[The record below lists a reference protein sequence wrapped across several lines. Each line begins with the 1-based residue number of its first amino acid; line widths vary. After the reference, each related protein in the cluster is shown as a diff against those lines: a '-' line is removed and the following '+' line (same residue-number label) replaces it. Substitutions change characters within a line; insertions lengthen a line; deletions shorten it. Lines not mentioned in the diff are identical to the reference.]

1 MIKTFIYKNLN
12 EGSKIVA
19 NKISNLIKKKEKLN
33 QKCVLGLSTGSSPL
47 KTYSELI
54 KMHKKEGLSFK
65 NVVVFNLDEFYPMKP
80 NSQFSYH
87 SFMFNKFLKHI
98 DIQKKNVNIPKGDIS
113 NKEIKSYCKSFEK
126 KIDNLGGI
134 DLQLLGIGTNGH
146 IGFNEP
152 GSDINSITRK
162 IIISNH
168 SRVVLSKDFKSID
181 NVPKNA
187 ITMGIKTILRA
198 KKIILIA
205 WGKTKSK
212 IIKKTLKE
220 KTNPLI
226 PASYLQSHKNTLF
239 ILDNGSS
246 SCLQ

>member
-1 MIKTFIYKNLN
+1 MPKIFNYKNFN
-12 EGSKIVA
+12 KGSIVVA
-19 NKISNLIKKKEKLN
+19 NKISGLIKTKGKLN
-33 QKCVLGLSTGSSPL
+33 EKCVLGLSTGSSPI

-65 NVVVFNLDEFYPMKP
+65 NVVIFNLDEFYPMKP

-87 SFMFNKFLKHI
+87 KFMFNKFLKHI

-113 NKEIKSYCKSFEK
+113 NKEIRNYCENFEK
-126 KIDNLGGI
+126 KIDDLGGI

-152 GSDINSITRK
+152 GSNISSMTRK
-162 IIISNH
+162 VEISNH
-168 SRVVLSKDFKSID
+168 SRLVLLKDFKSID

-187 ITMGIKTILRA
+187 ITMGVKTILKA

-205 WGKTKSK
+205 WGKTKSE
-212 IIKKTLKE
+212 IIRKTLKE
-220 KTNPLI
+220 KINPLV
-226 PASYLQSHKNTLF
+226 PASYLQNHKNTEF
-239 ILDNGSS
+239 ILDNDSS
-246 SCLQ
+246 SYL

>member
-1 MIKTFIYKNLN
+1 MPKIFNYKNFN
-12 EGSKIVA
+12 KGSIVVA
-19 NKISNLIKKKEKLN
+19 NKISGLIKTKGKLN
-33 QKCVLGLSTGSSPL
+33 EKCVLGLSTGSSPI

-65 NVVVFNLDEFYPMKP
+65 NVVIFNLDEFYPMKP

-87 SFMFNKFLKHI
+87 KFMFNKFLKHI

-113 NKEIKSYCKSFEK
+113 NKEIRNYCENFEK
-126 KIDNLGGI
+126 KIDDLGGI

-152 GSDINSITRK
+152 GSNISSMTRK
-162 IIISNH
+162 VEISNH
-168 SRVVLSKDFKSID
+168 SRLVLSKDFKSID

-187 ITMGIKTILRA
+187 ITMGVKTILKA

-205 WGKTKSK
+205 WGKTKSE
-212 IIKKTLKE
+212 IIRKTLKE
-220 KTNPLI
+220 KINPLV
-226 PASYLQSHKNTLF
+226 PASYLQSHRNTEF
-239 ILDNGSS
+239 ILDNDSS
-246 SCLQ
+246 SYL

>member
-1 MIKTFIYKNLN
+1 MPKIFNYKNFN
-12 EGSKIVA
+12 KGSIVVA
-19 NKISNLIKKKEKLN
+19 NKISGLIKTKGKLN
-33 QKCVLGLSTGSSPL
+33 EKCVLGLSTGSSPI

-65 NVVVFNLDEFYPMKP
+65 NVVIFNLDEFYPMKP

-87 SFMFNKFLKHI
+87 KFMFNKFLKHI

-113 NKEIKSYCKSFEK
+113 NKEIRNYCENFEK

-152 GSDINSITRK
+152 GSNISSMTRK
-162 IIISNH
+162 VEISNH
-168 SRVVLSKDFKSID
+168 SRLVLSKDFKSID

-187 ITMGIKTILRA
+187 ITMGVKTILKA

-205 WGKTKSK
+205 WGKTKSE
-212 IIKKTLKE
+212 IIRKTLKE
-220 KTNPLI
+220 KINPLV
-226 PASYLQSHKNTLF
+226 PASYLQNHKNTEF
-239 ILDNGSS
+239 ILDNDSS
-246 SCLQ
+246 SYL

>member
-1 MIKTFIYKNLN
+1 MPKIFNYKNFN
-12 EGSKIVA
+12 KGSIVVA
-19 NKISNLIKKKEKLN
+19 NKISGLIKTKGKLN
-33 QKCVLGLSTGSSPL
+33 EKCVLGLSTGSSPI

-65 NVVVFNLDEFYPMKP
+65 NVVIFNLDEFYPMKP

-87 SFMFNKFLKHI
+87 KFMFNKFLKHI

-113 NKEIKSYCKSFEK
+113 NKEIRNYCENFEK

-152 GSDINSITRK
+152 GSNISSMTRK
-162 IIISNH
+162 VEISNH
-168 SRVVLSKDFKSID
+168 SRLVLSKDFKSID

-187 ITMGIKTILRA
+187 ITMGVKTILKA

-212 IIKKTLKE
+212 IIRKTLKE

-226 PASYLQSHKNTLF
+226 PASYLQSHRNTLF

-246 SCLQ
+246 SCL

>member
-1 MIKTFIYKNLN
+1 MPKIFNYKNFN
-12 EGSKIVA
+12 KGSIVVA
-19 NKISNLIKKKEKLN
+19 NKISGLIKTKGKLN
-33 QKCVLGLSTGSSPL
+33 EKCVLGLSTGSSPI

-65 NVVVFNLDEFYPMKP
+65 NVVIFNLDEFYPMKP

-87 SFMFNKFLKHI
+87 KFMFNKFLKHI

-113 NKEIKSYCKSFEK
+113 NKEIRNYCENFEK

-152 GSDINSITRK
+152 GSNISSMTRK
-162 IIISNH
+162 VEISNH
-168 SRVVLSKDFKSID
+168 SRLVLSKDFKSID

-187 ITMGIKTILRA
+187 ITMGVKTILKA

-205 WGKTKSK
+205 WGKTKSE
-212 IIKKTLKE
+212 IIRKTLKE
-220 KTNPLI
+220 KINPLV
-226 PASYLQSHKNTLF
+226 PASYLQSHRNTEF
-239 ILDNGSS
+239 ILDNDSS
-246 SCLQ
+246 SYL

>member
-65 NVVVFNLDEFYPMKP
+65 NVVVFNLDEFYPMKQ

-113 NKEIKSYCKSFEK
+113 NKEIKNYCKSFEK

-168 SRVVLSKDFKSID
+168 SRLVLSKDFKGID

-187 ITMGIKTILRA
+187 ITMGIKTILRS

-212 IIKKTLKE
+212 IIRKTLKE

-226 PASYLQSHKNTLF
+226 PASYLQSHRNTLF
-239 ILDNGSS
+239 ILDKGSS
-246 SCLQ
+246 SYLQ

>member
-1 MIKTFIYKNLN
+1 
-12 EGSKIVA
+12 
-19 NKISNLIKKKEKLN
+19 
-33 QKCVLGLSTGSSPL
+33 
-47 KTYSELI
+47 
-54 KMHKKEGLSFK
+54 
-65 NVVVFNLDEFYPMKP
+65 
-80 NSQFSYH
+80 
-87 SFMFNKFLKHI
+87 MFNKFLKYI
-98 DIQKKNVNIPKGDIS
+98 DIQKKNINIPKGDIS
-113 NKEIKSYCKSFEK
+113 NKKIKSYCKSFEK

-168 SRVVLSKDFKSID
+168 SRLALSKDFKSID

-187 ITMGIKTILRA
+187 ITMGVKTILKA

-212 IIKKTLKE
+212 IIRKTLKE

-239 ILDNGSS
+239 ILDNNSS
-246 SCLQ
+246 SYL

>member
-12 EGSKIVA
+12 EGSIIVA
-19 NKISNLIKKKEKLN
+19 KKISNLIKKKEKLN

-65 NVVVFNLDEFYPMKP
+65 NVIVFNLDEFYPMKP

-87 SFMFNKFLKHI
+87 SFMFNKFLKYI
-98 DIQKKNVNIPKGDIS
+98 DIQKKNINIPKGDIS
-113 NKEIKSYCKSFEK
+113 NKKIKSYCKSFEK

-168 SRVVLSKDFKSID
+168 SRLALSKDFKSID

-187 ITMGIKTILRA
+187 ITMGVKTILKA

-212 IIKKTLKE
+212 IIRKTLKE

-239 ILDNGSS
+239 ILDNNSS
-246 SCLQ
+246 SYL

>member
-1 MIKTFIYKNLN
+1 MPKIFNYKNFN
-12 EGSKIVA
+12 KGSIVVA
-19 NKISNLIKKKEKLN
+19 NKISGLIKTKEKLN
-33 QKCVLGLSTGSSPL
+33 ENCVLGLSTGSSPI

-65 NVVVFNLDEFYPMKP
+65 NVVIFNLDEFYPMKP

-87 SFMFNKFLKHI
+87 KFMFNKFLKHI

-113 NKEIKSYCKSFEK
+113 NKEIRNYCENFEK

-152 GSDINSITRK
+152 GSKISSMTRK
-162 IIISNH
+162 VEISNH
-168 SRVVLSKDFKSID
+168 SRLVLSKDFKSID

-187 ITMGIKTILRA
+187 ITMGVKTILKA

-205 WGKTKSK
+205 WGKTKSE
-212 IIKKTLKE
+212 IIRKTLKE
-220 KTNPLI
+220 KINPLV
-226 PASYLQSHKNTLF
+226 PASYLQNHKNTEF
-239 ILDNGSS
+239 ILDNDSS
-246 SCLQ
+246 SYL

>member
-12 EGSKIVA
+12 EGSIIVA
-19 NKISNLIKKKEKLN
+19 KKISNLIKKKEKLN

-65 NVVVFNLDEFYPMKP
+65 NVIVFNLDEFYPMKP

-87 SFMFNKFLKHI
+87 SFMFNKFLNYI
-98 DIQKKNVNIPKGDIS
+98 DIQKKNINIPKGDIS
-113 NKEIKSYCKSFEK
+113 NKKIKSYCKSFEK

-168 SRVVLSKDFKSID
+168 SRLALSKDFKSID

-187 ITMGIKTILRA
+187 ITMGVKTILKA

-212 IIKKTLKE
+212 IIRKTLKE

-226 PASYLQSHKNTLF
+226 PASYLQSHRNTLF

-246 SCLQ
+246 SYL

>member
-1 MIKTFIYKNLN
+1 MPKIFNYKNFN
-12 EGSKIVA
+12 KGSIVVA
-19 NKISNLIKKKEKLN
+19 NKISGLIKTKGKLN
-33 QKCVLGLSTGSSPL
+33 EKCVLGLSTGSSPI

-65 NVVVFNLDEFYPMKP
+65 NVVIFNLDEFYPMKP

-87 SFMFNKFLKHI
+87 KFMFNKFLKHI

-113 NKEIKSYCKSFEK
+113 NKEIRNYCENFEK

-152 GSDINSITRK
+152 GSNISSMTRK
-162 IIISNH
+162 VEISNH
-168 SRVVLSKDFKSID
+168 SRLVLSKDFKSID

-187 ITMGIKTILRA
+187 ITMGVKTILKA

-205 WGKTKSK
+205 WGKTKSE
-212 IIKKTLKE
+212 IIRKTLKE
-220 KTNPLI
+220 KINPLV
-226 PASYLQSHKNTLF
+226 PASYLQSHKNTEF
-239 ILDNGSS
+239 ILDNDSS
-246 SCLQ
+246 SYL

>member
-1 MIKTFIYKNLN
+1 M
-12 EGSKIVA
+12 
-19 NKISNLIKKKEKLN
+19 
-33 QKCVLGLSTGSSPL
+33 
-47 KTYSELI
+47 
-54 KMHKKEGLSFK
+54 
-65 NVVVFNLDEFYPMKP
+65 
-80 NSQFSYH
+80 
-87 SFMFNKFLKHI
+87 
-98 DIQKKNVNIPKGDIS
+98 
-113 NKEIKSYCKSFEK
+113 
-126 KIDNLGGI
+126 GGI

-168 SRVVLSKDFKSID
+168 SRLVLSKDFKSID

-187 ITMGIKTILRA
+187 ITMGVKTILKA

-212 IIKKTLKE
+212 IIRKTLKE

-226 PASYLQSHKNTLF
+226 PASYLQSHRNTLF

-246 SCLQ
+246 SCL

>member
-1 MIKTFIYKNLN
+1 MPKIFNYKNFN
-12 EGSKIVA
+12 KGSIEVA
-19 NKISNLIKKKEKLN
+19 NKISGLIKTKGKLN
-33 QKCVLGLSTGSSPL
+33 EKCVLGLSTGSSPI

-54 KMHKKEGLSFK
+54 KMQKKEGLSFK
-65 NVVVFNLDEFYPMKP
+65 NVVIFNLDEFYPMKP

-87 SFMFNKFLKHI
+87 KFMFNKFLKHI

-113 NKEIKSYCKSFEK
+113 NKEIRNYCENFEK

-152 GSDINSITRK
+152 GSNISSMTRK
-162 IIISNH
+162 VEISNH
-168 SRVVLSKDFKSID
+168 SRLVLSKDFKSID

-187 ITMGIKTILRA
+187 ITMGVKTILKA

-205 WGKTKSK
+205 WGKTKSE
-212 IIKKTLKE
+212 IIRKTLKE
-220 KTNPLI
+220 KINPLV
-226 PASYLQSHKNTLF
+226 PASYLQNHKNTEF
-239 ILDNGSS
+239 ILDNDSS
-246 SCLQ
+246 SYL

>member
-12 EGSKIVA
+12 EGSIIVA
-19 NKISNLIKKKEKLN
+19 KKISKLIKKKEKLN

-65 NVVVFNLDEFYPMKP
+65 NVIVFNLDEFYPMKP

-87 SFMFNKFLKHI
+87 SFMFNKFLKYI
-98 DIQKKNVNIPKGDIS
+98 DIQKKNINIPKGDIS
-113 NKEIKSYCKSFEK
+113 NKKIKSYCKSFEK

-168 SRVVLSKDFKSID
+168 SRLALSKDFKSID

-187 ITMGIKTILRA
+187 ITMGVKTILKA

-212 IIKKTLKE
+212 IIRKTLKE

-239 ILDNGSS
+239 ILDNNSS
-246 SCLQ
+246 SYL

>member
-1 MIKTFIYKNLN
+1 MIKTHIYKNSN
-12 EGSKIVA
+12 EGSIVVA
-19 NKISNLIKKKEKLN
+19 NKISSLIKKKEELN
-33 QKCVLGLSTGSSPL
+33 QKCVLGLSTGSSPI

-65 NVVVFNLDEFYPMKP
+65 NVVIFNLDEFYPMKP

-87 SFMFNKFLKHI
+87 KFMFNKFLKHI

-113 NKEIKSYCKSFEK
+113 NKEIRNYCENFEK

-168 SRVVLSKDFKSID
+168 SRLVLSKDFKSID
-181 NVPKNA
+181 NVPKHA
-187 ITMGIKTILRA
+187 ITMGIKTILKA

-205 WGKTKSK
+205 WGKIKSE
-212 IIKKTLKE
+212 IIRKTLKE
-220 KTNPLI
+220 KINPLV
-226 PASYLQSHKNTLF
+226 PASYLQSHRNTEF
-239 ILDNGSS
+239 MFDNDSS
-246 SCLQ
+246 SYL

>member
-1 MIKTFIYKNLN
+1 MPKIFNYKNFN
-12 EGSKIVA
+12 KGSIVVA
-19 NKISNLIKKKEKLN
+19 NKISGLIKTKGKLN
-33 QKCVLGLSTGSSPL
+33 EKCVLGLSTGSSPI

-65 NVVVFNLDEFYPMKP
+65 NVVIFNLDEFYPMKP

-87 SFMFNKFLKHI
+87 KFMFNKFLKHI

-113 NKEIKSYCKSFEK
+113 NKEIRNYCENFEK

-152 GSDINSITRK
+152 GSNISSMTRK
-162 IIISNH
+162 VEISNH
-168 SRVVLSKDFKSID
+168 SRLVLSKDFKSID

-187 ITMGIKTILRA
+187 ITMGVKTILKA

-205 WGKTKSK
+205 WGKTKSE
-212 IIKKTLKE
+212 IIRKTLKE
-220 KTNPLI
+220 KINPLV
-226 PASYLQSHKNTLF
+226 PASYLQNHRNTEF
-239 ILDNGSS
+239 ILDNDSS
-246 SCLQ
+246 SYL

>member
-1 MIKTFIYKNLN
+1 MIKTHIYKNSN
-12 EGSKIVA
+12 EGSIVVA
-19 NKISNLIKKKEKLN
+19 NKISSLIKKKEELN
-33 QKCVLGLSTGSSPL
+33 QKCVLGLSTGSSPI

-65 NVVVFNLDEFYPMKP
+65 NVVIFNLDEFYPMKP

-87 SFMFNKFLKHI
+87 KFMFNKFLKHI

-113 NKEIKSYCKSFEK
+113 NKEIRNYCENFEK

-152 GSDINSITRK
+152 GSNINSITRK

-168 SRVVLSKDFKSID
+168 SRLVLSKDFKSID
-181 NVPKNA
+181 NVPKHA
-187 ITMGIKTILRA
+187 ITMGIKTILKA

-205 WGKTKSK
+205 WGKIKSE
-212 IIKKTLKE
+212 IIRKTLKE
-220 KTNPLI
+220 KINPLV
-226 PASYLQSHKNTLF
+226 PASYLQSHRNTEF
-239 ILDNGSS
+239 MFDNDSS
-246 SCLQ
+246 SYL